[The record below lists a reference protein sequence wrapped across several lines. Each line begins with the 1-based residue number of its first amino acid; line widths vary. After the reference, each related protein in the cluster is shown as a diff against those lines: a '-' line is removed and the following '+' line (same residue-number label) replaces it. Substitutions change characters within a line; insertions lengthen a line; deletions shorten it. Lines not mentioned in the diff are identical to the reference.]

1 MERTALQ
8 SHMEEVPG
16 FESTSMGRCVHL
28 GGCACP
34 SPKCAHWVQSGL
46 LTETAV
52 CLWSTMRNSTPVH
65 AGRMLWSPMRNSAP
79 VLAGRVPWSD
89 IRSFTPVH
97 ERMLWSPMRNSAPV
111 HAGRMLFVATVCY
124 PGDG

>member
-52 CLWSTMRNSTPVH
+52 CLWSPMRNST
-65 AGRMLWSPMRNSAP
+65 P